1 MGERAVRFLP
11 PIERRARR
19 AARARAP
26 DAARAWQTMW
36 SACATWST
44 TRTPNPIPGRR
55 TILLSSV
62 VFCFASTLLLLQ
74 FVGLTL
80 HTCSLDTINGLGA
93 ASCVC
98 WLGAMSK
105 RSPAWPR
112 HGRSS
117 GQQP

>member
-1 MGERAVRFLP
+1 
-11 PIERRARR
+11 
-19 AARARAP
+19 
-26 DAARAWQTMW
+26 MW

-105 RSPAWPR
+105 RSPAWPSHR
-112 HGRSS
+112 RSS